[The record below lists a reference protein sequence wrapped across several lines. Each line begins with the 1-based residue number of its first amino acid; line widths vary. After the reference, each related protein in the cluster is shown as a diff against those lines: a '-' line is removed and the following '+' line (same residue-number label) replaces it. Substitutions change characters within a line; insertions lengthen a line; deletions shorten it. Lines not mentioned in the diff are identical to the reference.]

1 MIIIQLAG
9 GLGNQLQQYAL
20 YQKFKSLGAEAK
32 LDLSW
37 FEQFE
42 DTKQETNDKEQYK
55 EQNKNYHGT
64 NKTKPAIKQDIVVTN
79 RQCELDFFD
88 HLPYESCMKEEKTAL
103 TGSQGLAG
111 KLRRKLLP
119 QTVHWYKEK
128 QIYDPELLD
137 YREMY
142 LSGYFACE
150 KYYAD
155 ILPELREMIRFPEIT
170 DAQKRMANE
179 EILKE
184 IQNSHAVSV
193 HIRRGDYLQPENAAM
208 FGNICTEEYY
218 ESALN
223 YMKEKIEDPHFFLF
237 SDDTA
242 YVREH
247 YQGEEYTIVDINHG
261 DDSFYDVY
269 LMSQCEGNICANST
283 FSFWGARLNAHT
295 DKIMIRPTKQKNSQV
310 FDEAQM
316 KDLWEN
322 WIFIDPQGNRYGLCK

>member
-1 MIIIQLAG
+1 MIIIQIVG

-42 DTKQETNDKEQYK
+42 DTKQETNDKEPYK
-55 EQNKNYHGT
+55 EQNKDDHGT
-64 NKTKPAIKQDIVVTN
+64 KKIKPAIKQDIVVTN
-79 RQCELDFFD
+79 RQCELNFFE
-88 HLPYESCMKEEKTAL
+88 HLPYESCTKEEKTAL

-119 QTVHWYKEK
+119 QTVHWYKEE
-128 QIYDPELLD
+128 QMYDPELLN
-137 YREMY
+137 YRKMY

-155 ILPELREMIRFPEIT
+155 ILPELREMIRFPEIV
-170 DAQKRMANE
+170 DARKRMANE
-179 EILKE
+179 EILKK
-184 IQNSHAVSV
+184 IRNSHAVSV

-218 ESALN
+218 ESALD
-223 YMKEKIEDPHFFLF
+223 YMKEKIEDPHFFIF

-261 DDSFYDVY
+261 DDNFYDMY
-269 LMSQCEGNICANST
+269 LMSRCEENICANST
-283 FSFWGARLNAHT
+283 FSFWGARLNGRT
-295 DKIMIRPTKQKNSQV
+295 DKIMVRPTIQKNSQV

-316 KDLWEN
+316 KDLWKD
-322 WIFIDPQGNRYGLCK
+322 WVFIDPQGKQYP